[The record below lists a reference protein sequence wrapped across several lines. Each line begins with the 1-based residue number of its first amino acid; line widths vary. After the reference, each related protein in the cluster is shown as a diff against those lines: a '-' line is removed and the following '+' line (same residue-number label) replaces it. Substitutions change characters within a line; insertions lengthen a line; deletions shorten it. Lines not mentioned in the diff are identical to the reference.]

1 MLKKNTTPSE
11 TSESINMIN
20 MMPPFDSLFLR
31 FSANHNQANDSQ
43 SWKLVG
49 FPLNNRKPMHHT
61 LPETN
66 ILVAPEHRPK
76 PKRKGSSSNHRFLG
90 DMLVSGSVHLRF
102 MVFPLIPLVR
112 LEDFW
117 CQILEMSFMHPKHVS
132 NTGFAANVKNDE
144 QGKSCKKKGLFS

>member
-1 MLKKNTTPSE
+1 MLKKNKTPSE

-20 MMPPFDSLFLR
+20 MMPPFDSVFLR

-61 LPETN
+61 LPGAN

-76 PKRKGSSSNHRFLG
+76 PKGKN
-90 DMLVSGSVHLRF
+90 
-102 MVFPLIPLVR
+102 R
-112 LEDFW
+112 LPPID
-117 CQILEMSFMHPKHVS
+117 
-132 NTGFAANVKNDE
+132 
-144 QGKSCKKKGLFS
+144 